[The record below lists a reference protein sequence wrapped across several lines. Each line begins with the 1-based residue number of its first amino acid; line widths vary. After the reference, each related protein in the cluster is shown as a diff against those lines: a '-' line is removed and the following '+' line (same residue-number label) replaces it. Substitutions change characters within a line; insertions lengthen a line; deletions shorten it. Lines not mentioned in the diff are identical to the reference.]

1 MRFLIRIL
9 PILFL
14 FVSAAP
20 AQVFWENDF
29 GPWGGEVHDLFRRSD
44 GVLFAATPLGVF
56 RSRDAGKQWERFALA
71 ERDVRSIHCSAAGSF
86 LASMGGGLWRSS
98 DDGATWE
105 EVLAYPTMPLF
116 EHSSGLLFTITTEH
130 STIMYSSDDGLT
142 WEVYRIPIKGL
153 SGVGHPALWTEDRH
167 GTIWTGQRSI
177 TPVDTGFTTEFFREI
192 SVGPDTYRSPNIF
205 DTGGGNRLAW
215 CPALRWDGALLHSS
229 DDGVTWNTVRTHS
242 RDIWLDHPPL
252 WFSSNDRGVV
262 VLIEPDIGML
272 LSRDHG
278 ATWRSVPLPSFWS
291 YNLDDVICLS
301 ADAIF
306 LSHSVHGF
314 LRLDAL
320 RDAWFTNPAGLN
332 LAPVSLVR
340 QGMDGLLLTF
350 LPLWTE
356 LHAEISP
363 SSWNLLDTFAHPVN
377 DLCLL
382 SDGSIIAAFGGD
394 TIRKSS
400 DGGGN
405 WRALPLGET
414 GINVLAQLRDGRLLA
429 GGTAGLYLSTDTGD
443 RWEDVSTLRTFN
455 IEAIHQ
461 RFGGDIIVAG
471 EEGVY
476 FGSADLMDWRLSRPS
491 WHAVMTLEENASGRV
506 FAGTVGD
513 GIYFSDDDGM
523 SWAHG
528 GLDGDWITGIVAPD
542 AAYCFAATREH
553 GVFESRDGGATW
565 TAYSEGLKSRQIF
578 DLHAGGDG
586 YLYAATGSGVARSS
600 YRVLSDAY
608 LQPSFTLQLNAPNP
622 AVSSTVFAWSV
633 PREGRARMVLY
644 DVLGH
649 ALRVEFDRRVQAGM
663 YWHTV
668 SADGLIPGT
677 YFCALTFEGE
687 TVDRKFQVVR

>member
-14 FVSAAP
+14 CVSTAP

-29 GPWGGEVHDLFRRSD
+29 GPAGGTIHDLFRRTD

-56 RSRDAGKQWERFALA
+56 RSRDAGEHWVRFALA
-71 ERDVRSIHCSAAGSF
+71 ERDVHSIHCSAAGSF

-116 EHSSGLLFTITTEH
+116 EHSSGLLFTITIEH
-130 STIMYSSDDGLT
+130 PTIMHTSDDGLT
-142 WEVYRIPIKGL
+142 WEVYRIPVQGL
-153 SGVGHPALWTEDRH
+153 SGVAHPALWTEDRH

-192 SVGPDTYRSPNIF
+192 SVGPDTYRSPDIF

-215 CPALRWDGALLHSS
+215 CPALRRDGALLHSS
-229 DDGVTWNTVRTHS
+229 DDGVTWNRVRTLS
-242 RDIWLDHPPL
+242 RGNWLEDLQP
-252 WFSSNDRGVV
+252 WFSSSDRGEVM
-262 VLIEPDIGML
+262 LIEPSVGML

-278 ATWRSVPLPSFWS
+278 ATWSSVPLPSFWS
-291 YNLDDVICLS
+291 YKLDDVICLS
-301 ADAIF
+301 SDVIF
-306 LSHSVHGF
+306 FAHTTHGF

-320 RDAWFTNPAGLN
+320 RDEWFTGPAGLN
-332 LAPVSLVR
+332 NALVNLVR
-340 QGMDGLLLTF
+340 QRRDGSLLTF
-350 LPLWTE
+350 LPLQTA
-356 LHAEISP
+356 LHTANDP
-363 SSWNLLDTFAHPVN
+363 SSWNLQHTFAHPVN
-377 DLCLL
+377 DLCLP
-382 SDGSIIAAFGGD
+382 SDGSIIAAFSGD
-394 TIRKSS
+394 SIRKST
-400 DGGGN
+400 DGGKR

-414 GINVLAQLRDGRLLA
+414 GINVLAQVRDGRLLA
-429 GGTAGLYLSTDTGD
+429 GGTSGLYLSTDMGES
-443 RWEDVSTLRTFN
+443 WEDVSSLQTFN
-455 IEAIHQ
+455 IEAIHE
-461 RFGGDIIVAG
+461 RFGGDIVIAG

-476 FGSADLMDWRLSRPS
+476 FGSADPMHWRLSRPS
-491 WHAVMTLEENASGRV
+491 WHAVMTLEENTSGRV

-523 SWAHG
+523 SWEHG
-528 GLDGDWITGIVAPD
+528 GLNGEWITGIVAPD

-565 TAYSEGLKSRQIF
+565 SAYSEGLKSREIF
-578 DLHAGGDG
+578 DIHAGGDG

-622 AVSSTVFAWSV
+622 AASSTVFAWSV
-633 PREGRARMVLY
+633 PREGRARMVIY
-644 DVLGH
+644 DVLGR

-668 SADGLIPGT
+668 SADGLLPGT
-677 YFCALTFEGE
+677 YFCALSFDGE